1 MRGGG
6 IRSMRAEAASA
17 GFAAAA
23 AAAVCVAVGAFVAM
37 PVLAQS
43 APAWPVKPVRVIV
56 PFAPGGGSD
65 IIARQVSF
73 KLQEQY
79 RQSFVIE
86 NRGGAGGLIGMELLA
101 KAPADGYSII
111 IMSGSFSTSAAL
123 QKPAFDP
130 IRTIRG
136 VAEIGY
142 VPFVLAVHPSL
153 PVKTM
158 PEFFRLARNRPGE
171 LCYAS
176 SGIGGITHLA
186 TEMMAAQAKVRFT
199 HVPYKSTG
207 SAIADLMSGAC
218 QFILGSLPPVL
229 PLIQSGKMRALAV
242 STAEPS
248 AALPNV
254 PRISDTLPGFEVDLW
269 FGLLAPRDT
278 PRPVVDS
285 LNEAVNRSLKD
296 ADLQKQLADQG
307 MVVSGGSPERF
318 VKRIESEY
326 RRWAAVVEQA
336 KIKAE

>member
-1 MRGGG
+1 MRS
-6 IRSMRAEAASA
+6 IRAEAARA

-23 AAAVCVAVGAFVAM
+23 AATVCVAVGAFAAM
-37 PVLAQS
+37 PVLAQP
-43 APAWPVKPVRVIV
+43 AQAWPVKPVRVIV

-79 RQSFVIE
+79 RQAFVIE

-176 SGIGGITHLA
+176 SGIGGSLHLAAELLKRRAGFEITHVA
-186 TEMMAAQAKVRFT
+186 FKGAG
-199 HVPYKSTG
+199 P
-207 SAIADLMSGAC
+207 AIAAVLGGEPPMMVGAVPST
-218 QFILGSLPPVL
+218 IGHVA
-229 PLIQSGKMRALAV
+229 SGKLRALATTGPKRHKV
-242 STAEPS
+242 TPDLPTVAE
-248 AALPNV
+248 LGY
-254 PRISDTLPGFEVDLW
+254 PGFENVAWLGLFLPARTPTTIVDRVRAEAIRALDAPEVQGTMAKL
-269 FGLLAPRDT
+269 GLDRETSTPSELAARM
-278 PRPVVDS
+278 RAEIV
-285 LNEAVNRSLKD
+285 
-296 ADLQKQLADQG
+296 QLA
-307 MVVSGGSPERF
+307 
-318 VKRIESEY
+318 
-326 RRWAAVVEQA
+326 AV
-336 KIKAE
+336 IKAAGIKGE